1 MRHPQEIDGNDVSR
15 SESYAGLV
23 LMLASFL
30 VSVNVCSAIA
40 SLAGTAGRLPP
51 PPAWLPK
58 AIAVVLVA
66 FTVVR
71 NLPGGEFLGPP
82 G

>member
-40 SLAGTAGRLPP
+40 SLATLS
-51 PPAWLPK
+51 
-58 AIAVVLVA
+58 
-66 FTVVR
+66 
-71 NLPGGEFLGPP
+71 
-82 G
+82 